1 MSSDG
6 ISCSSACKKFRVLK
20 NGWIFLQNPLE
31 DLQLL
36 MRRLFAIAN
45 SVFALLGWRSAGNEE
60 AVAHQL
66 LWLLF
71 NVGWRYWS
79 LNIGKCTLAHAM
91 VLLQIVFGGLG
102 TVIRNVGITVLSILG
117 SF

>member
-1 MSSDG
+1 
-6 ISCSSACKKFRVLK
+6 
-20 NGWIFLQNPLE
+20 
-31 DLQLL
+31 

-71 NVGWRYWS
+71 NVGWRFWS

-91 VLLQIVFGGLG
+91 VLLQIVFGGFG
-102 TVIRNVGITVLSILG
+102 TVTRNVAIFVVLPILG
-117 SF
+117 SFQLLLLFQARLFQLLARLKWEEEHQWLVCWLE